1 MQKDMLL
8 GQRDRKLEAIAKS
21 NNLLQEEKSQLKKKL
36 EESGQSELMS
46 QAQNISLIGS
56 DPANAEIMRI
66 SMQNKDLMF
75 QITALN
81 KINA

>member
-1 MQKDMLL
+1 MV
-8 GQRDRKLEAIAKS
+8 G
-21 NNLLQEEKSQLKKKL
+21 N
-36 EESGQSELMS
+36 
-46 QAQNISLIGS
+46 

-81 KINA
+81 KINAQLLAKAKLGNKNVSPDELRKLEEDIQESQERMLESYGELNESQSR

>member
-1 MQKDMLL
+1 LSFL
-8 GQRDRKLEAIAKS
+8 G
-21 NNLLQEEKSQLKKKL
+21 N
-36 EESGQSELMS
+36 
-46 QAQNISLIGS
+46 

-81 KINA
+81 KINALFLAKAKL

>member
-1 MQKDMLL
+1 LSFL
-8 GQRDRKLEAIAKS
+8 G
-21 NNLLQEEKSQLKKKL
+21 N
-36 EESGQSELMS
+36 
-46 QAQNISLIGS
+46 

-81 KINA
+81 KINTLFLAKAKLGNKNLTPEELRKLEEDV